1 MEAGNLGVQAVLRTA
16 RLVLDAF
23 TPADV
28 AQLVSLANRPEISA
42 TTLAIPHPY
51 TEDDARRFL
60 ALVELE
66 HRNGSALTFAIR
78 LAEASRLVGAIGLK
92 DIDDVHAHA
101 ELGYW
106 VGVEWWGKGIATE
119 AARAVL
125 DYAFD
130 CRGLNRVAA
139 HHMVRNPA
147 SGAVLEHV
155 GMRREG
161 VLRERVLKEG
171 RFEDVVLYAMLRSDP
186 RPS

>member
-1 MEAGNLGVQAVLRTA
+1 MEAGDVAAVPVLRTE
-16 RLVLDAF
+16 RLVLNAF

-28 AQLVSLANRPEISA
+28 PQLVPLANRREIAA

-66 HRNGSALTFAIR
+66 HRNGSALTLAIR
-78 LAEASRLVGAIGLK
+78 LAEGPTLVGAIGLK
-92 DIDDVHAHA
+92 DIDDVHSHA

-106 VGVEWWGKGIATE
+106 IGVDWWGKRIATE
-119 AARAVL
+119 AARAVVA
-125 DYAFD
+125 YAFD

-139 HHMVRNPA
+139 HHLVRNPA
-147 SGAVLEHV
+147 SGAVLERI

-161 VLRERVLKEG
+161 VLRQRVLKEG

-186 RPS
+186 RPA

>member
-1 MEAGNLGVQAVLRTA
+1 MEAGNLGALPVLRTA
-16 RLVLDAF
+16 RLVLSAF

-28 AQLVSLANRPEISA
+28 SQLVPLANHREIAA

-66 HRNGSALTFAIR
+66 HRNGSALTLAIR
-78 LAEASRLVGAIGLK
+78 LAAGQPLVGAIGLK
-92 DIDDVHAHA
+92 DIDDVHAQA

-106 VGVEWWGKGIATE
+106 VGVEWWGRGIATE

-125 DYAFD
+125 AYAFD

-139 HHMVRNPA
+139 HYMVRNPA
-147 SGAVLEHV
+147 SGVVLERV

-161 VLRERVLKEG
+161 VLRQRVLKEG
-171 RFEDVVLYAMLRSDP
+171 RFEDVVLYAILRSDP
-186 RPS
+186 RPP